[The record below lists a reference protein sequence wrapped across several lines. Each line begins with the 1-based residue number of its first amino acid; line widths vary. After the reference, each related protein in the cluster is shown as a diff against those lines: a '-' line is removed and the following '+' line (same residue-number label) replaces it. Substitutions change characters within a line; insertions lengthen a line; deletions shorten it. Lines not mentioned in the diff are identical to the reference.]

1 MVRIITT
8 LVILG
13 FASAAMMAQSVE
25 TFYGIKLEDETT
37 NATIELRPAAGTSA
51 YTLTFPSSVPTLA
64 VGQSRALT
72 VSGSGSGLSWA
83 TIPLVTGTTP
93 GVAYFK
99 TNDEVSSSTDFLWDE
114 TARTLTLANGTSS
127 SPLLS
132 ISKAGSFSVN
142 VTALTLTNVALN
154 AGASATKRGLQ
165 ISSTGSWVG
174 TNVGLDIVAT
184 GGTNNYAATFSGGNV
199 GIGTTTPV
207 ATVEINGDMSYT
219 EFSYTTT
226 LSATNNNMDFTGTGN
241 KAALVRI
248 GGTQTAPFTFT
259 GFAGGVAGK
268 TITLLNASS
277 QPLTIS
283 NQNAGSTA
291 TNRFITPGGDA
302 ITIPSYST
310 VTVHYSGID
319 SRWYV
324 GAVSPLNFTG
334 YPLTEANVGG
344 TATVLPTATASYIK
358 VTNTDANKDIT
369 LENGVATGQVL
380 IIQNNTTSLYYIR
393 ITGTNVEVA
402 AADATIQPGQAIF
415 MVWDSA
421 KWQTVSAKS

>member
-8 LVILG
+8 LVLFGI
-13 FASAAMMAQSVE
+13 ASATMMAQSVE

-37 NATIELRPAAGTSA
+37 NSTIELRPATGTSA

-64 VGQSRALT
+64 VGQTRALT
-72 VSGSGSGLSWA
+72 VSGGGSGLSWA

-99 TNDEVSSSTDFLWDE
+99 TNDEISSSTDFLWSE
-114 TARTLTLANGTSS
+114 STRQLQLANGTNGSALIS
-127 SPLLS
+127 LTKSGSPG
-132 ISKAGSFSVN
+132 ADVVGM
-142 VTALTLTNVALN
+142 TLTNTATN
-154 AGASATKRGLQ
+154 AGSSFTKRALQ
-165 ISSTGSWVG
+165 INSTGAWTG
-174 TNVGLDIVAT
+174 NNVGLEVVAS

-199 GIGTTTPV
+199 GVGTTTPV
-207 ATVEINGDMSYT
+207 AALEINGDMSYT
-219 EFSYTTT
+219 EFNYTTT

-268 TITLLNASS
+268 TITLLNAST

-283 NQNAGSTA
+283 NQNTSSNA

-334 YPLTEANVGG
+334 YPLTEANVGS
-344 TATVLPTATASYIK
+344 TTVLPTATASYIK
-358 VTNTDANKDIT
+358 VTNTDANKDVT

-380 IIQNNTTSLYYIR
+380 IIQNNTTSGYYIR

-402 AADATIQPGQAIF
+402 SADATIQPGQALF
-415 MVWDSA
+415 MVWDGA
-421 KWQTVSAKS
+421 KWQTVSSKS